1 MRIVERYFLPQTE
14 KCFIFCL
21 LVVILCNCLSITY
34 ACGEISSP
42 PSRIVIFPLFAE
54 EILLDMITS
63 ERIVYVGH
71 EYREHGEGYSPTMP
85 LTASIPG
92 NIWQN
97 SNEDDILSCRPDLMI
112 LSDELEDDYL
122 QDRLFPALSQAN
134 IPVLFIHE
142 PATIQEIENT
152 ILLLGEAV
160 HEPQKAAEMLAQM
173 KAELNS
179 ITEAMQKI
187 PMTARLHA
195 VYYETWQ
202 MPFPLIAEICRLQ
215 SIYAGSSY
223 VHLDDVL
230 IADSNPDIIFFNA
243 TCLDTDGSIMT
254 IDDGQYINGRINY
267 LCMDSTLN
275 QTSAVLNNRV
285 YPIHLH
291 TSQYVVDS
299 IKEIIQYAYPNI
311 VIDFNK

>member
-1 MRIVERYFLPQTE
+1 MWPMKRYFCHKL
-14 KCFIFCL
+14 KICFIFCL
-21 LVVILCNCLSITY
+21 MLAILCNRLSITY
-34 ACGEISSP
+34 ACGEIPSP
-42 PSRIVIFPLFAE
+42 PSRIVVFPLFSE

-92 NIWQN
+92 NSWQN
-97 SNEDDILSCRPDLMI
+97 SSDDYILSCRPDLII
-112 LSDELEDDYL
+112 LPDELEDDYL
-122 QDRLFPALSQAN
+122 QGSLFPALSQAN
-134 IPVLFIHE
+134 IPVLFVHE
-142 PATIQEIENT
+142 PTNIQEIEAT
-152 ILLLGEAV
+152 ILLLGDTV
-160 HEPQKAAEMLAQM
+160 QEPQKAAEMLAQM

-202 MPFPLIAEICRLQ
+202 MRFSFIADICALQ
-215 SIYAGSSY
+215 SVYAGSSY

-230 IADSNPDIIFFNA
+230 IADSHPDIIFFNA

-254 IDDGQYINGRINY
+254 IDNEQYINDRTSY
-267 LCMDSTLN
+267 LYAKSILG
-275 QTSAVLNNRV
+275 QTSAVLNSRV

-311 VIDFNK
+311 IIDFNK